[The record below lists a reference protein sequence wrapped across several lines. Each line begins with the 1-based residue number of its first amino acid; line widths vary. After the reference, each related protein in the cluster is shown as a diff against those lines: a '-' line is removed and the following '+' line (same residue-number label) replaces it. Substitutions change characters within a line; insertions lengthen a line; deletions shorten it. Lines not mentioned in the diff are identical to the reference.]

1 MTVLQI
7 IQIIVII
14 FLIGVYV
21 WNLVELQK
29 YKKQTTDTIEGKI
42 LELRVKLEDVKNL
55 AVIARELAQNDEQ
68 ELDQLREYILWRQY
82 LIDTNFCGK
91 LKNKKLL
98 QEFVNCFPTNGFSG
112 DTHTKSFQ
120 RFKEATLKCENIHRA
135 TVKNWD
141 KIFFDILKE
150 LSDLE
155 KKQEILDKYKTE
167 TIKNTKKETKQK

>member
-7 IQIIVII
+7 IQIIVIV
-14 FLIGVYV
+14 FLIGVYA

-42 LELRVKLEDVKNL
+42 LELRAKVEDIKML
-55 AVIARELAQNDEQ
+55 ATYARELAQNDEK
-68 ELDQLREYILWRQY
+68 ELDQLREYILWRQH

-98 QEFVNCFPTNGFSG
+98 QEFVDCFPTNGMGG
-112 DTHTKSFQ
+112 DPHTKSFQ

-135 TVKNWD
+135 TIKNYD
-141 KIFFDILKE
+141 DTFFNIIKE

-167 TIKNTKKETKQK
+167 TTKNTKKETKQK